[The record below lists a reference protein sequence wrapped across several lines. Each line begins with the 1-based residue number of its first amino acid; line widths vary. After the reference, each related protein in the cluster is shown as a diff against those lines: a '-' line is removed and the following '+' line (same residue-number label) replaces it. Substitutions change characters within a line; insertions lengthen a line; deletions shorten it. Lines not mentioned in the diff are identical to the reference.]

1 MNLSDNAKKIFETLY
16 CFPGESIDDCF
27 HRVAKE
33 FASNEDEEKHVFQL
47 LKENIFRPNSPVFFN
62 AGTNHKRFSAC
73 YVSGLD
79 DSMHGIYDVANLARK
94 IFQYGAGIG
103 IPIGNLR
110 EKDANI
116 YSGDKNS
123 VPVGR
128 SCLTGDTLL
137 LNNQEQEGIKFQY
150 ISIKEL
156 YDVYKT
162 IKHPKYKIR
171 SVVDD
176 LNIGYNEVI
185 DVIYN
190 GKQEI
195 FKITTENGYEIKATS
210 NHRFMNEKYQWQQL
224 KNFSKGDF
232 IAVNG
237 KKRVSLKCKR
247 CGKKRLLRGHG
258 SKYEGLCENCV
269 VSVFYNCSI
278 RGSQEEFEKRSI
290 SQKKAKNTD
299 EYRKHASEINSK
311 EKNPC
316 WKGDYANVKTA
327 RDRARYWYPQLND
340 IKNCNYCNL
349 ESDNLHIHHK
359 DGNPY
364 NNCLDNLEVLCS
376 SCHQKEHLKR
386 RRIGNYRLI
395 KCVELDKITSITF
408 CGIDDVYDLKMKHP
422 YHNFVANGFISHN
435 SGPISFMKLYDAVG
449 ETTKSGGR
457 SRRAAILMAMPIW
470 HPNIVDFI
478 QCKDVDGQLRN
489 MNISVSVTDEFM
501 QSFKD
506 NIPFKL
512 RTPYSGEII
521 TEINARK
528 LWDHLID
535 SSHKSA
541 DPGVLFIDT
550 INKFNLLKKRYMIE
564 CCNPC
569 GEEPLIP
576 FGCCNLS
583 SINLHSFC
591 SKRGYN
597 FETLYSTTYKL
608 MKYMDH
614 LIDIMDFPDTRFKD
628 MAQKYRQI
636 GIGVMGLA
644 DVLYEMDLPY
654 DSNEGREHV
663 SKIMKT
669 ISTACIEA
677 SADMAKEKGKFHD
690 YEFFE
695 KDVLEIIPNWTDN
708 EKVLEKVRKNGLRNS
723 LFNTAAPTGTI
734 ALSCDCSYGIEPC
747 FGLVVTK
754 TLSETGEKMSM
765 VNPIFQRRFSKE
777 PWYTTDLL
785 EKISQNKGSL
795 KNLRGIPKEV
805 RDVFVVA
812 HDIKPKDRIDMQ
824 AEIQKYISA
833 AISSTINLPETTNR
847 DEVSE
852 IYRYAYSKGLKGVTI
867 YRDGSKKSQ
876 PITFSKEKKL
886 PQTFERP
893 AKLQANVHVIET
905 ANGKMYTT
913 ISSYNNKPVEVFIS
927 IGKSGSLFNSFAE
940 ALGRTI
946 SIALQYGVP
955 VDMIVKTM
963 IGINSDRQIWT
974 RFENTDKKPI
984 QVYSIPDAL
993 AKLLQR
999 YYSNIPDENR
1009 QENGEFCSRC
1019 GTYSIIMVEG
1029 CSVCTNCNESRCS

>member
-1 MNLSDNAKKIFETLY
+1 MSLSENAKKIFNTLY
-16 CFPGESIDDCF
+16 CFPDESIDDCF
-27 HRVAKE
+27 HRVSKE
-33 FASNEDEEKHVFQL
+33 FASNEEEEKNVFQM
-47 LKENIFRPNSPVFFN
+47 LKDNVFRPNSPVFFN
-62 AGTNHKRFSAC
+62 AGTEHKRFSAC

-457 SRRAAILMAMPIW
+457 SRRAAILMAMNVW
-470 HPNIVDFI
+470 HPDIVSFI
-478 QCKDVDGQLRN
+478 QCKETDGQLKN
-489 MNISVSVTDEFM
+489 MNISVSITDEFM
-501 QSFKD
+501 QAFKD
-506 NIPFKL
+506 NVPFKL
-512 RTPYSGEII
+512 RTPYSGEVID
-521 TEINARK
+521 EINARK
-528 LWDHLID
+528 LWDYLID
-535 SSHKSA
+535 SAHKSA

-550 INKFNLLKKRYMIE
+550 INKFNLLKKRYLIE
-564 CCNPC
+564 CANPC
-569 GEEPLIP
+569 LTGDTLIIT
-576 FGCCNLS
+576 N
-583 SINLHSFC
+583 
-591 SKRGYN
+591 
-597 FETLYSTTYKL
+597 
-608 MKYMDH
+608 
-614 LIDIMDFPDTRFKD
+614 
-628 MAQKYRQI
+628 
-636 GIGVMGLA
+636 
-644 DVLYEMDLPY
+644 
-654 DSNEGREHV
+654 
-663 SKIMKT
+663 
-669 ISTACIEA
+669 
-677 SADMAKEKGKFHD
+677 KGKRSILD
-690 YEFFE
+690 LLNNKENDDIKILSYDTETESIEFQDLANVFLT
-695 KDVLEIIPNWTDN
+695 KKNSEIIELQIEEN
-708 EKVLEKVRKNGLRNS
+708 ENIYKIKCTPDHKIYTKNRGFVEAGKLTSDDDIYVL
-723 LFNTAAPTGTI
+723 
-734 ALSCDCSYGIEPC
+734 
-747 FGLVVTK
+747 
-754 TLSETGEKMSM
+754 
-765 VNPIFQRRFSKE
+765 
-777 PWYTTDLL
+777 
-785 EKISQNKGSL
+785 
-795 KNLRGIPKEV
+795 
-805 RDVFVVA
+805 
-812 HDIKPKDRIDMQ
+812 
-824 AEIQKYISA
+824 
-833 AISSTINLPETTNR
+833 
-847 DEVSE
+847 
-852 IYRYAYSKGLKGVTI
+852 
-867 YRDGSKKSQ
+867 
-876 PITFSKEKKL
+876 
-886 PQTFERP
+886 
-893 AKLQANVHVIET
+893 
-905 ANGKMYTT
+905 
-913 ISSYNNKPVEVFIS
+913 
-927 IGKSGSLFNSFAE
+927 
-940 ALGRTI
+940 
-946 SIALQYGVP
+946 
-955 VDMIVKTM
+955 
-963 IGINSDRQIWT
+963 
-974 RFENTDKKPI
+974 
-984 QVYSIPDAL
+984 
-993 AKLLQR
+993 
-999 YYSNIPDENR
+999 
-1009 QENGEFCSRC
+1009 
-1019 GTYSIIMVEG
+1019 
-1029 CSVCTNCNESRCS
+1029 